1 MEFKP
6 ALDLLLHA
14 IKQSQSASTTADI
27 LSLQNVNTLVVTN
40 FKDTS
45 DQTSPKQSRPTLSE
59 ETLNVQ
65 ESIPTEVKTERN
77 SSSTDQLTTI
87 TTPSTPKNVPQHLPY
102 TGANLD
108 YSEMSTIAIIAGQK
122 VQLIVDTG
130 ACLSVIDE
138 QFLKRIYGQSFPKM
152 TDGYLSSVLT
162 VNRERVP
169 VLGKITIPI
178 ELDGSDYLCDFH
190 VMQHLAYDAILGR
203 DFLQQNQALIDL
215 YNNKI
220 SFQRSADVSKHG
232 KKHRILSTLPVLGT
246 LRAQPMLGETIAK
259 TSNEADSV
267 FYPNLC
273 SQKGT
278 HGNKRFSYQPLLV
291 LLCLIV
297 SLLTAFNTHLPES
310 NNPAAKTTS
319 SHCVFQ
325 GEKADGSNAG
335 LLMITMSRIH
345 HKEPYKVPRG
355 QDKSK
360 ISRASRSFVTTRNG
374 VEIHKVSE
382 YVLPDSV
389 GVSEESITHG
399 NQIQVSPLPIVLDLP
414 KQDLQ
419 IQPSPVMNFKAI
431 EHYG

>member
-1 MEFKP
+1 M
-6 ALDLLLHA
+6 
-14 IKQSQSASTTADI
+14 Q
-27 LSLQNVNTLVVTN
+27 
-40 FKDTS
+40 
-45 DQTSPKQSRPTLSE
+45 
-59 ETLNVQ
+59 
-65 ESIPTEVKTERN
+65 
-77 SSSTDQLTTI
+77 
-87 TTPSTPKNVPQHLPY
+87 
-102 TGANLD
+102 NLD
-108 YSEMSTIAIIAGQK
+108 YSDLSTIAIIAGQK

-169 VLGKITIPI
+169 VPGKITIPI
-178 ELDGSDYLCDFH
+178 ELNGSDYLCDFH
-190 VMQHLAYDAILGR
+190 VMQHLACDAILSR

-215 YNNKI
+215 SNNKI

-232 KKHRILSTLPVLGT
+232 KKHRFLPTSPVLGT

-273 SQKGT
+273 SHKGAP
-278 HGNKRFSYQPLLV
+278 GNKRFSYQSLLV

-310 NNPAAKTTS
+310 NNPAAKATS

-325 GEKADGSNAG
+325 GEKADGINAG
-335 LLMITMSRIH
+335 LSMITMSRIH
-345 HKEPYKVPRG
+345 DKEPYKVPRG
-355 QDKSK
+355 QDESK
-360 ISRASRSFVTTRNG
+360 MSRASFVTTRNG

-382 YVLPDSV
+382 YELLDSV
-389 GVSEESITHG
+389 GISQESITQG
-399 NQIQVSPLPIVLDLP
+399 NQIQASPLPIVLDSP

-419 IQPSPVMNFKAI
+419 IQPSPVMNFKAM